1 MSKGARRRQEIVEVG
16 LQVWRE
22 NPARVNM
29 SHIASLIG
37 VTHAAIAYHYPGID
51 ALRDAIAR
59 HAVHVGDPV
68 VVPMLLA
75 ARHVATVGMTAE
87 QKAPF
92 LQSL

>member
-1 MSKGARRRQEIVEVG
+1 MSKGARTRESIILIG

-22 NPARVNM
+22 NPEHVNM
-29 SHIASLIG
+29 SRIASRIG
-37 VTHAAIAYHYPGID
+37 ITHAAVAYHYSS
-51 ALRDAIAR
+51 AEAMRDAIAEY
-59 HAVHVGDPV
+59 AVKVRDPV

-75 ARHVATVGMTAE
+75 ARHPATAAMTAE